1 MRAQDDDGVPDAGLN
16 INPDRIASQRYSADD
31 LPGVVESEERQF
43 TLQHDKR
50 LGLRRIA
57 VPMRRDVRA
66 LDHHIQE
73 SVGVI
78 FHAGMEIVID
88 PQARGL
94 ARAFDKRVEESRVD

>member
-1 MRAQDDDGVPDAGLN
+1 VPDAGLN

-57 VPMRRDVRA
+57 VPMRRDLRT
-66 LDHHIQE
+66 LDHHVQE
-73 SVGVI
+73 PMGVI
-78 FHAGMEIVID
+78 FHAGMEIMFHAE
-88 PQARGL
+88 ARGL
-94 ARAFDKRVEESRVD
+94 ACAFDERVEGRRVD